1 MGLLSALTALGEVV
15 NKVFTWK
22 TGGRSKTENV
32 LRDEAEHW
40 KDEYDQAIAGGDYVR
55 ANHAMHK
62 LRAARDKAR
71 SQYTGP

>member
-1 MGLLSALTALGEVV
+1 MGLLAALAALLEVV
-15 NKVFTWK
+15 SKVFSWK
-22 TGGRSKTENV
+22 TGGRSKNENV

-40 KDEYDQAIAGGDYVR
+40 KDEYDKAMAGGDYVR

-71 SQYTGP
+71 SQHAGP